1 LWASIC
7 GIGIIEIRDDSCEI
21 WILCSNKGYGGKILS
36 RIEDFAKKNGVLYTY
51 LYAVDTAEG
60 YYKKKH
66 NYKYS
71 KNACNNTKEHRT
83 EKKNAGVLMSKCLYN
98 PQELKKVKAHRLKI
112 LLKKYNI
119 SLSSKGIVNEKR
131 DKIDDYYKDPNP
143 PELKSYKKYEYGDGY
158 VRTKTKYKI

>member
-21 WILCSNKGYGGKILS
+21 WILCSNKGYGGKILR
-36 RIEDFAKKNGVLYTY
+36 RIEDFAKNNGVLYTY